1 MHQSWAALD
10 DCELNTT
17 ETLVYHVLCRFQ
29 GEHVDCFPS
38 HKTIARQCKRAVSS
52 VKLALTSLE
61 RKGYISKTPQKR
73 PDGGKSTNRYKC
85 LK

>member
-1 MHQSWAALD
+1 MIQSWIALD
-10 DCELNTT
+10 DNELTAT

-29 GEHVDCFPS
+29 GEHVDCYPS

-52 VKLALTSLE
+52 IKLALSSLE
-61 RKGYISKTPQKR
+61 RKGYITKVAQKR
-73 PDGGKSTNRYKC
+73 PDGGNSTNRYCC

>member
-10 DCELNTT
+10 DCELNAT

-38 HKTIARQCKRAVSS
+38 HKTIAKQCKRAVSS
-52 VKLALTSLE
+52 VKLALSSLE
-61 RKGYISKTPQKR
+61 NKGYISKIPQKR
-73 PDGGKSTNRYKC
+73 PDGGKSTNRYTC

>member
-10 DCELNTT
+10 DCELNAT

-38 HKTIARQCKRAVSS
+38 HKTIAKQCKRAVSS
-52 VKLALTSLE
+52 VKLALSSLE
-61 RKGYISKTPQKR
+61 RKGYISKIPQKR
-73 PDGGKSTNRYKC
+73 PDGGKSTNRYTC

>member
-10 DCELNTT
+10 DCELNAT

-38 HKTIARQCKRAVSS
+38 HKTIAKQCKRAVSS
-52 VKLALTSLE
+52 VKLALSSLE
-61 RKGYISKTPQKR
+61 RKGYISKISQKR
-73 PDGGKSTNRYKC
+73 PDGGKSTNRYTC